1 MLCQPR
7 KCFRV
12 WMLAALVMVL
22 FLAGCDA
29 PAAEPTE
36 RWIATLPATVVSGLS
51 GPMSTVV
58 ANIKTTTPQETLLAA
73 TSTPEAVI
81 EPTPVEI
88 PGGDD
93 EAWMLTSDTLAQSE
107 LLLQLGADGLPFHR
121 TGTISSAAWSPNGGR
136 IAVVGSEGAAVVD
149 GYTLGLVTA
158 FNTGMP
164 GEAVAMS
171 LAGLVA
177 VGGQGVVQV
186 WDTSSGAMLYSL
198 EANGKAVQF
207 SQDGSLLSNG
217 ELVWTAS
224 DGALVSALEAP
235 KQSPD
240 ALGPQQGIV
249 FSASGNRVGVA
260 FANGD
265 MYVWDTA
272 TGSRMSE
279 TPVRNA
285 QRGCR
290 ASTWNSWMVSLCDV
304 PYENVDQV
312 FSEVWYLDMED
323 EIPVGRMFR
332 NYDPHGEL
340 ALIPETGRIAWLS
353 GDAAAGTLVMEEW
366 DLASASLVG
375 SGPAPAVSAPLEHF
389 VINPPP
395 EDRKLVT
402 WTESTLQVW
411 QSSDLVLQSYNRVA
425 GVSSLAF
432 EPREGGYVL
441 GLGRA
446 DGGIELWSTQERVQ
460 DWPAHQGPVNGMA
473 FSSDARQL
481 VSAGADGLV
490 LVWDLTVGELATGF
504 DLNGYGA
511 LNGVAFSPDGL
522 GLAVAADD
530 ALLLDVGSGEIRVT
544 LDAHSQVMAV
554 AFSPDGSILAT
565 FGADG
570 VVEVWQVVDGA
581 QVSGQEMGVAPLTRA
596 AFSPNL
602 CALTYGV
609 EPAGTVEWLNLV
621 ANQAVQIP
629 ASSGP
634 LGAVTISLDGRL
646 LAVGGEDGSVSVWGL
661 AGALDAPA
669 GAPVN
674 MFCGAA
680 AMP

>member
-1 MLCQPR
+1 M
-7 KCFRV
+7 
-12 WMLAALVMVL
+12 
-22 FLAGCDA
+22 
-29 PAAEPTE
+29 
-36 RWIATLPATVVSGLS
+36 
-51 GPMSTVV
+51 

-136 IAVVGSEGAAVVD
+136 IAVLGSEGAAVVD

-290 ASTWNSWMVSLCDV
+290 ASTWNSWMVSLCDI

-312 FSEVWYLDMED
+312 FSEVWY
-323 EIPVGRMFR
+323 
-332 NYDPHGEL
+332 
-340 ALIPETGRIAWLS
+340 
-353 GDAAAGTLVMEEW
+353 
-366 DLASASLVG
+366 
-375 SGPAPAVSAPLEHF
+375 GPNKGWHATIDGMPAEHF
-389 VINPPP
+389 RV
-395 EDRKLVT
+395 DYLLRAMLVP
-402 WTESTLQVW
+402 
-411 QSSDLVLQSYNRVA
+411 A
-425 GVSSLAF
+425 GNHTIEFRF
-432 EPREGGYVL
+432 EP
-441 GLGRA
+441 
-446 DGGIELWSTQERVQ
+446 DQIKS
-460 DWPAHQGPVNGMA
+460 N
-473 FSSDARQL
+473 QL
-481 VSAGADGLV
+481 VSSNSG
-490 LVWDLTVGELATGF
+490 TRF
-504 DLNGYGA
+504 
-511 LNGVAFSPDGL
+511 GVILLISIGL
-522 GLAVAADD
+522 GIKQLV
-530 ALLLDVGSGEIRVT
+530 EK
-544 LDAHSQVMAV
+544 
-554 AFSPDGSILAT
+554 PDETIGI
-565 FGADG
+565 
-570 VVEVWQVVDGA
+570 V
-581 QVSGQEMGVAPLTRA
+581 PLSNPKKKRK
-596 AFSPNL
+596 
-602 CALTYGV
+602 
-609 EPAGTVEWLNLV
+609 
-621 ANQAVQIP
+621 
-629 ASSGP
+629 
-634 LGAVTISLDGRL
+634 
-646 LAVGGEDGSVSVWGL
+646 
-661 AGALDAPA
+661 
-669 GAPVN
+669 
-674 MFCGAA
+674 
-680 AMP
+680 